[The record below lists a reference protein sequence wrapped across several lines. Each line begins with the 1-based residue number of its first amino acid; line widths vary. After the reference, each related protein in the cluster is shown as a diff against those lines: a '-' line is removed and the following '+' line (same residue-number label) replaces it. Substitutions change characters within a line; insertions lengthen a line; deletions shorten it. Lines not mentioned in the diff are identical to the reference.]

1 MPRGKKTILT
11 AAQEKTVALSS
22 LAKYESNF
30 EESGILHLFAQY
42 EVELSISAEIGEK
55 IRRKTN
61 PKKVFRT
68 CCRVLCIP

>member
-1 MPRGKKTILT
+1 MEATWKKTILT

-42 EVELSISAEIGEK
+42 EVGVK
-55 IRRKTN
+55 H
-61 PKKVFRT
+61 
-68 CCRVLCIP
+68 LCWNWREN